1 MNVGE
6 KVVCV
11 DDKMTPQVIPEFFPN
26 WIKEGESYTVRA
38 REGSMGTDMRILLEE
53 ISNPSQYFPELGG
66 KTEPGFSQRRFVPY
80 SEFVIGETM
89 KELVDTEVEE
99 FA

>member
-11 DDKMTPQVIPEFFPN
+11 DDKMTPQVNPEFFPN

-66 KTEPGFSQRRFVPY
+66 KTEPGFAQRRFVDWSDFVL
-80 SEFVIGETM
+80 SENMEET
-89 KELVDTEVEE
+89 VEE
-99 FA
+99 KLTV